1 MIIQLDFESEKPIYS
16 QLTEQIIEGIAKGD
30 LSYGETL
37 PSVRSMA
44 ADIGINLHT
53 VNKAYQQLKVDGY
66 IVIHRRKG
74 VVVNPE
80 GPPLADNLFKES
92 LQMSLRPYI
101 AKAVSRG
108 ISKEEFQQYVNS
120 IYKDMKGED

>member
-1 MIIQLDFESEKPIYS
+1 MIIQLDFESEKPIYQ

-30 LSYGETL
+30 LQCGELL

-53 VNKAYQQLKVDGY
+53 VNKSYQQLKAGGY

-80 GPPLADNLFKES
+80 GPPEADHAFRENLQE
-92 LQMSLRPYI
+92 SLRPYI
-101 AKAVSRG
+101 AESLCRG
-108 ISKEEFQQYVNS
+108 LSQEEFQQFVSS
-120 IYKDMKGED
+120 IYRGMKGEG